1 VSEHPAQHPTRHPV
15 GRRLTSWPLL
25 LAVAV
30 AAIAGGWWLRGN
42 VLGSYRVESGS
53 MEPTLCAGDQVLVDK
68 RVEGQEVERNDL
80 VVVTPPGDPR
90 LVVKRVVGVPGDR
103 LAIRD
108 ALLFVNGR
116 RVNEPYVDHDS
127 IDALFY
133 GPLVVPDEEIYV
145 MGDNR
150 AESID
155 SRDYDGVPFDRVQ
168 GRVLLTW
175 WSGCE

>member
-1 VSEHPAQHPTRHPV
+1 VAETPV
-15 GRRLTSWPLL
+15 PRPLGRRLGSWPLL

-30 AAIAGGWWLRGN
+30 AAIAGGWWLSGN

-68 RVEGQEVERNDL
+68 RAEGGDLQRGDL
-80 VVVTPPGDPR
+80 VVLAPPGDPR
-90 LVVKRVVGVPGDR
+90 LVVKRVVGLPGDR

-108 ALLFVNGR
+108 ALLYVNGE
-116 RVNEPYVDHDS
+116 RVPEGYVDHDS

-133 GPLVVPDEEIYV
+133 GPLEVPEQQIHV

-155 SRDYDGVPFDRVQ
+155 SRDYGTVPFDRVQ

-175 WSGCE
+175 WSGCD